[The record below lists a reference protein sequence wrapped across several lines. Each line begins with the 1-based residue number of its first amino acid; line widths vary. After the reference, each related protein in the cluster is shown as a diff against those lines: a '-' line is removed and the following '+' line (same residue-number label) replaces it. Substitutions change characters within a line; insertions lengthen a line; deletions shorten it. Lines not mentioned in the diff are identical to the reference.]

1 MLERIYHMLRK
12 EFAQVFRDPRMRM
25 VIFGVPILQ
34 CLIFGY
40 AVTMDV
46 RHVGLV
52 VIDRDNT
59 PASRELVAAFL
70 GSDYFEARLWA
81 DDERAARAR
90 IDSAEAS
97 GILRIEA
104 GFGGRIASGQ
114 AAPVQL
120 VVDGS
125 DSNTARLVLNYSQS
139 VAMRYNRGAQVVGV
153 AAGPGEALSGEAR
166 AIDFRPRAWFNE
178 NLESRNYMVPGIMA
192 VLVMLVTLMLT
203 GMAVVREKEVGTIE
217 QIMVTPIR
225 PIEFILGK
233 CAPFV
238 VIGYLDV
245 FLVTAVGVWWFG
257 IPIRGSFLLLLGGM
271 GLFLMSTLGI
281 GLFISTVSSTQ
292 QQAMMTTFLF
302 FFPAMLLSGFIYPI
316 SNMPEP
322 VRWVT
327 LLNPLRHVLVII
339 RGIFLKGVGFDILWP
354 QMLGLLLIGVTVLAI
369 AISRFRKT
377 LA

>member
-1 MLERIYHMLRK
+1 MFERILHMLRK

-46 RHVGLV
+46 RHIHLV
-52 VIDRDNT
+52 VMDRDNT

-70 GSDYFEARLWA
+70 GSDYFDARLWTE
-81 DDERAARAR
+81 DEAAARALV
-90 IDSAEAS
+90 DAAEAG
-97 GILRIEA
+97 GILRIEP
-104 GFGGRIASGQ
+104 GFGDGVAAGRAT
-114 AAPVQL
+114 PVQL
-120 VVDGS
+120 IVDGA
-125 DSNTARLVLNYSQS
+125 DSNTARYVLNYSQS
-139 VAMRYNRGAQVVGV
+139 IVLQHNRVVQVRQIGQ
-153 AAGPGEALSGEAR
+153 LSGG
-166 AIDFRPRAWFNE
+166 AIATAGVDLRPRAWFNE

-233 CAPFV
+233 CAPFI
-238 VIGYLDV
+238 VIGFIDV
-245 FLVTAVGVWWFG
+245 LLVTAVGMGWFQ
-257 IPIRGSFLLLLGGM
+257 IPIRGSFLLLLFGM

-316 SNMPEP
+316 ANMPEP
-322 VRWVT
+322 VRWITIV
-327 LLNPLRHVLVII
+327 NPLRHILVII
-339 RGIFLKGVGFDILWP
+339 RGIFLKGVGADILWP
-354 QMLGLLLIGVTVLAI
+354 QLLALFLIGAAVLAV
-369 AISRFRKT
+369 AVSRFRKT
-377 LA
+377 MA